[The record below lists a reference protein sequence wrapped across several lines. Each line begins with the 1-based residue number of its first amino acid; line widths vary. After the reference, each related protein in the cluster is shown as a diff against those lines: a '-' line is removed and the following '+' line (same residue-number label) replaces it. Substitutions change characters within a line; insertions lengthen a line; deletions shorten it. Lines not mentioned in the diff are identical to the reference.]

1 MYSNNSVNNI
11 SLVSVSILIRED
23 YPLFVTM
30 LQGKCCVQSNL
41 YITVSLEKWVTAI
54 YIYIYRFPFNSTW
67 YWVHSTLVVPPFDC
81 HEKVNWFHDLA
92 SIHFSVYFGAHILN
106 FILTNIP
113 EKITQFWL
121 AEKGVR
127 LFRNTSAKCVTRV
140 QTCNTSANY
149 KCFLIDW
156 KHKRNHQEPIRL
168 ELFNNTDSRKWPW
181 FSADDDGIKF
191 CKQNNNRKVKK
202 IFQKPEHRKNKSFW
216 LNVLKMR
223 C

>member
-1 MYSNNSVNNI
+1 
-11 SLVSVSILIRED
+11 
-23 YPLFVTM
+23 M
-30 LQGKCCVQSNL
+30 LQGKYCVHSVKPIYNCHPWEMGDRYL
-41 YITVSLEKWVTAI
+41 YIYI

-67 YWVHSTLVVPPFDC
+67 YWVNSTLVPPFDC
-81 HEKVNWFHDLA
+81 HEKVNWFHDFA

-168 ELFNNTDSRKWPW
+168 ELF
-181 FSADDDGIKF
+181 
-191 CKQNNNRKVKK
+191 
-202 IFQKPEHRKNKSFW
+202 
-216 LNVLKMR
+216 
-223 C
+223 